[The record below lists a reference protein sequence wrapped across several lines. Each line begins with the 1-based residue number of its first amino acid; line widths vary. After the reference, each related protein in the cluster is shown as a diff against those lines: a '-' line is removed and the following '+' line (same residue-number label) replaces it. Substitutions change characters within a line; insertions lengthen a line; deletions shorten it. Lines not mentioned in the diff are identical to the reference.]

1 MTGQGWGNFFLQRR
15 TILCNNPP
23 DLIAVVAVQL
33 HSNKNKNA
41 NLIKEIWKPHFY
53 VQFWQNMNA
62 EYDHIILYKSPHII
76 LRIKM

>member
-1 MTGQGWGNFFLQRR
+1 MTGPGWKKIYFPVEENNL
-15 TILCNNPP
+15 LNNPP

-41 NLIKEIWKPHFY
+41 NLIKEIWMPHFY

-62 EYDHIILYKSPHII
+62 DN
-76 LRIKM
+76 